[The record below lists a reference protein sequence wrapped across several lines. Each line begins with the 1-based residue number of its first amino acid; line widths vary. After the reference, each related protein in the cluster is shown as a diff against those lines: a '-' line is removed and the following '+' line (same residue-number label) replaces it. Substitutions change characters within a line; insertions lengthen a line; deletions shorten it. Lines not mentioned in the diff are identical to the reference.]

1 MKTYVFRVVIEPDE
15 DKWAVHCPALL
26 KYAATSWG
34 DTREEALKNIQ
45 EVIEMILQELVED
58 KEPIPEEPS
67 GEVTVSAEPR
77 VAVTI

>member
-1 MKTYVFRVVIEPDE
+1 MKTYVFRVVVEPDE

-34 DTREEALKNIQ
+34 DTQEEALRNIQ
-45 EVIEMILQELVED
+45 EVIEMIVHELAED
-58 KEPIPEEPS
+58 KEPIPEEPA
-67 GEVTVSAEPR
+67 GEVTVSTEPR